1 LKPIPI
7 FGVGLQG
14 KSPNITAQSRVNAY
28 YEIQQDEDKSKV
40 SLIGTPGRTLFM
52 TFGDTPCRGA
62 IAVGSLMYVVHRG
75 TFYEV
80 NNAGVKVSRGTL
92 NTTSGRVDIAT
103 NGAQI
108 MVVDGTNGYYYTIAT
123 TTLAQI
129 VDAEFPNG
137 AATCSWADT
146 YFKVALANKFYI
158 SAANDASS
166 WDPLDF
172 ASAESSADSI
182 QRIFDDHGELCV
194 FGTVTTE
201 FDGNTGATDFPYQ
214 NIRGSTAEVGL
225 ASRWSLSKF
234 DDSLAFLGKNRLG
247 QVQVYKLRGY
257 SPVPISSPELDTLI
271 NAYTTKS
278 DATGFAFMLG
288 GHPMYQL
295 NFPSAGKSWMYDG
308 LTSVQAGMPV
318 WSPLESGLSHGRDRA
333 EFACDFLN
341 TVRVFD
347 YENGNVY
354 NMAVGVY
361 DDNGMA
367 LPFEVV
373 GKHFTA
379 GYDPITVD
387 RLFADFETGVG
398 VATGQGS
405 NPQVMLQCSRDGGHT
420 FGTEMWTS
428 MGKIGEFSKRAEWW
442 QFGTSR
448 DFVWKLRITDP
459 VKRVLVGAGIDA
471 ERGL

>member
-1 LKPIPI
+1 MKPVPI

-28 YEIQQDEDKSKV
+28 YEIQQDDDKSKI
-40 SLIGTPGRTLFM
+40 SLIGTPGRTLFLS
-52 TFGDTPCRGA
+52 FGDTPCRGA

-80 NNAGVKVSRGTL
+80 NNAGVKTSRGAL
-92 NTTSGRVDIAT
+92 NTTSGRVDMAT

-129 VDAEFPNG
+129 VDIEFPNG

-146 YFKVALANKFYI
+146 YFKTALANKFYI

-172 ASAESSADSI
+172 ASAESSSDSI
-182 QRIFDDHGELCV
+182 QRVFDDHGELCV

-201 FDGNTGATDFPYQ
+201 FDGNTGATDFPYS

-225 ASRWSLSKF
+225 ASRWSLAKF

-247 QVQVYKLRGY
+247 QVQVYRLRGY
-257 SPVPISSPELDTLI
+257 SPVPISSPELDHTI
-271 NAYTTKS
+271 NSYATVA
-278 DATGFAFMLG
+278 DATGFSFMLG

-295 NFPSAGKSWMYDG
+295 NFPAAGKSWLYDG
-308 LTSVQAGMPV
+308 LTSVQAGQPV
-318 WSPLESGLSHGRDRA
+318 WSALESGLSGGRDRA
-333 EFACDFLN
+333 EFACDFIN
-341 TVRVFD
+341 KVRVFD
-347 YENGNVY
+347 YSTGDVY
-354 NMAVGVY
+354 NIAVGTY
-361 DDNGMA
+361 DDNGVA

-373 GKHFTA
+373 GKHFMG
-379 GYDPITVD
+379 GYDHITVD

-398 VATGQGS
+398 LASGQGS
-405 NPQVMLQCSRDGGHT
+405 DPQAMLSVSRDGGHT

-428 MGKIGEFSKRAEWW
+428 MGAQGEYKKRAEWRK
-442 QFGTSR
+442 FGTSR
-448 DFVWKLRITDP
+448 DFVFKLRVTDP

-471 ERGL
+471 EKGT